1 MSSSKHS
8 RRDFLRGKAALAAAA
23 DAVGAV
29 VDAAA
34 EAVGGAVD
42 RQLGDASSPEAK
54 RLGLRNLTL
63 SRRAMACD
71 FELTLNASAD
81 ENAVAEGMAAL
92 DLVERLEDQLT
103 VYREH
108 SELIEINRQA
118 ASGPVE
124 VEARL
129 FGLLELC
136 DSIHTDSDGAFD
148 PTSGPLSRVW
158 GFYRREGRM
167 PSLAEIDDALVRVG
181 WRHVELDAAS
191 RTVRF
196 TREGVE
202 LNVNSSGK
210 GYALDR
216 VGEELTERGVADSLM
231 HGGRSTLLA
240 RGNNRLQEGGGWLAG
255 IRDPLR
261 PERRLAEIVLRDE
274 ALSTSGSGT
283 QFFEHEGRRYGH
295 LIDPRTGWPAAGLFS
310 ATVVAT
316 TAAEADALST
326 AAYILGIEGTQR
338 LCDRRPGMRAL
349 LLAPSNEDQADGEVA
364 VHAFNFAESDWRP
377 RSI

>member
-1 MSSSKHS
+1 M
-8 RRDFLRGKAALAAAA
+8 
-23 DAVGAV
+23 
-29 VDAAA
+29 
-34 EAVGGAVD
+34 D
-42 RQLGDASSPEAK
+42 RQLGGANSPEAK
-54 RLGLRNLTL
+54 RRGLRNLTL

-136 DSIHTDSDGAFD
+136 RKIHADSEGAFD
-148 PTSGPLSRVW
+148 PTSGPLSRIW

-167 PSLAEIDDALVRVG
+167 PSLAEIDDALERVG
-181 WRHVELDAAS
+181 WRHVELDAAN
-191 RTVRF
+191 RTIQF

-216 VGEELTERGVADSLM
+216 VGEELALRGVADSLT

-240 RGNNRLQEGGGWLAG
+240 RGNNRLQDGGGWLAG

-295 LIDPRTGWPAAGLFS
+295 LIDPRTGWPTEGLFS
-310 ATVVAT
+310 ATVIAP

-326 AAYILGIEGTQR
+326 AAYVLGIEGTQP

-349 LLAPSNEDQADGEVA
+349 LLAPSCEDQAEVV
-364 VHAFNFAESDWRP
+364 VHAFNFAESDWRTP
-377 RSI
+377 

>member
-1 MSSSKHS
+1 MSSSRHS

-23 DAVGAV
+23 DVVEAV
-29 VDAAA
+29 VDTAA

-42 RQLGDASSPEAK
+42 QQLGGTGSPEAK
-54 RLGLRNLTL
+54 RRGLRNLTL

-108 SELIEINRQA
+108 SELISINRQA
-118 ASGPVE
+118 AGGPVE
-124 VEARL
+124 VEERL
-129 FGLLELC
+129 FALLELC
-136 DSIHTDSDGAFD
+136 GRIHAASDGAFD

-167 PSLAEIDDALVRVG
+167 PSPEEIDDALQRVG
-181 WRHVELDAAS
+181 WRHVELDPANQTIRFS
-191 RTVRF
+191 RDGI
-196 TREGVE
+196 EIN
-202 LNVNSSGK
+202 LNSSGK

-216 VGEELTERGVADSLM
+216 VGEELTARGVADSLM

-240 RGNNRLQEGGGWLAG
+240 RGDNRLQAEGGWLAG

-295 LIDPRTGWPAAGLFS
+295 LIDPRTGWPAAGLYS
-310 ATVVAT
+310 ATVVAP
-316 TAAEADALST
+316 TAGEADALST
-326 AAYILGIEGTQR
+326 AASILGVEGTQR
-338 LCDRRPGMRAL
+338 LCDRRPGLRAL
-349 LLAPSNEDQADGEVA
+349 LLAPGDEGDA
-364 VHAFNFAESDWRP
+364 VIHAFNFSESDWRP
-377 RSI
+377 RSR

>member
-1 MSSSKHS
+1 M
-8 RRDFLRGKAALAAAA
+8 
-23 DAVGAV
+23 
-29 VDAAA
+29 DAAA

-42 RQLGDASSPEAK
+42 RQLGGASSPEAK

-108 SELIEINRQA
+108 SELITINRQA
-118 ASGPVE
+118 ASGAVE
-124 VEARL
+124 VEERL

-136 DSIHTDSDGAFD
+136 GRIYADSEGAFD

-158 GFYRREGRM
+158 GFYRREGRV
-167 PSLAEIDDALVRVG
+167 PSLAEIDDALECVG
-181 WRHVELDAAS
+181 WRHLELDAAN

-196 TREGVE
+196 TQDGLE
-202 LNVNSSGK
+202 LNMNSSGK

-216 VGEELTERGVADSLM
+216 VGEELTARGVADSLM

-255 IRDPLR
+255 LRDPLR
-261 PERRLAEIVLRDE
+261 PERRLAEVVLRNE

-295 LIDPRTGWPAAGLFS
+295 LIDPRTGWPTEGLFS
-310 ATVVAT
+310 ATVIAPS
-316 TAAEADALST
+316 AAEADTLST

-349 LLAPSNEDQADGEVA
+349 LLAPGGDGEVA
-364 VHAFNFAESDWRP
+364 VHAFNFAESDRRP
-377 RSI
+377 RSA